1 MRDPV
6 KVLVAAF
13 FIFATFAI
21 RAAAFAPL
29 NGKTSS
35 VRNRDLSQSVVT
47 KANKSTAYEMP

>member
-13 FIFATFAI
+13 LIFATFAI
-21 RAAAFAPL
+21 RGAAFAPL

-35 VRNRDLSQSVVT
+35 ARNRDLSQSVVT
-47 KANKSTAYEMP
+47 KANKSIAYEMP